1 MADPKIYDNA
11 AVFVNGVLLTE
22 ATSIGVTYD
31 DGDRPLVL
39 IGGRFGVDFG
49 ARTMRVAVA
58 EAIPV
63 GFPAFDLVKTWL
75 DGQVVDFGVM
85 LLGSGLKMNA
95 RGYITTPGYSFGV
108 GQNAALSYGFIGPAS
123 VFQ

>member
-1 MADPKIYDNA
+1 MAKPKIYENA
-11 AVFVNGVLLTE
+11 AVYVNGVLLSE
-22 ATSIGVTYD
+22 ATSIGVTYE
-31 DGDRPLVL
+31 DGDRPLVM
-39 IGGRFGVDFG
+39 IGFKFGVDFG

-63 GFPAFDLVKTWL
+63 GTPAFDLVKTWK
-75 DGQVVDFGVM
+75 DGQVVDFGVI
-85 LLGSGLKMNA
+85 LLGSGLRLST